1 MGSKKPEAPA
11 YTGAT
16 TRIAGRDVATNTKE
30 GNNVVTAY
38 NPTSQEQSAYN
49 YAQSQMQPL
58 YKKALTSQDFSGYA
72 NDYKQNQ
79 LDELNNSYRQGLN
92 TAKGAL
98 VSSGQ
103 SSSSQGLDQLQAF
116 NKPYM
121 QQQASINANAPLQA
135 QQMQANQQTY
145 DTANL
150 SNLMNI
156 LNQYYQTGNTFMG
169 TAANASNNANS
180 FYNQQY
186 GAQMS
191 NYISPEKMWM
201 GINDKGQQ
209 AAQMA
214 ATMAS
219 DKKVK
224 KNITK
229 IGEKNGINVYEFE
242 YKTDEYPELPT
253 GKQIGVM
260 AQEVEHIPNAVIQGD
275 KYKLVDYAVI
285 LPLIA

>member
-1 MGSKKPEAPA
+1 MGNSDKPEAPA

-16 TRIAGRDVATNTKE
+16 TRIAGRDVATNRKE
-30 GNNVVTAY
+30 GNNVITSY
-38 NPTSQEQSAYN
+38 NPTAQEQAGYQ
-49 YAQSQMQPL
+49 YAQSQLSPL
-58 YKKALTSQDFSGYA
+58 YQKALSSQDFSGYA
-72 NDYKQNQ
+72 DAYKQNQ
-79 LDELNNSYRQGLN
+79 LDELNSSYRQGLN

-156 LNQYYQTGNTFMG
+156 LNQYYNTGNTFMG

-180 FYNQQY
+180 FYNQQFNTNASMY
-186 GAQMS
+186 NADQASKAAMYSALGNAASGAFS
-191 NYISPEKMWM
+191 
-201 GINDKGQQ
+201 GLGAFKGGQ
-209 AAQMA
+209 AIGAGGG
-214 ATMAS
+214 AT
-219 DKKVK
+219 
-224 KNITK
+224 
-229 IGEKNGINVYEFE
+229 
-242 YKTDEYPELPT
+242 
-253 GKQIGVM
+253 
-260 AQEVEHIPNAVIQGD
+260 
-275 KYKLVDYAVI
+275 KLA
-285 LPLIA
+285 

>member
-1 MGSKKPEAPA
+1 MGSSQPEAPA

-16 TRIAGRDVATNTKE
+16 TRINNRDVSTNRME
-30 GNNVVTAY
+30 GGNVVTSY
-38 NPTSQEQSAYN
+38 NPTAQEQGGYE

-58 YKKALTSQDFSGYA
+58 YQKALTSQDFSGYA

-79 LDELNNSYRQGLN
+79 LDELNSSYRQGLN

-150 SNLMNI
+150 SNLMNV
-156 LNQYYQTGNTFMG
+156 LNQYYNTGNTFMG

-186 GAQMS
+186 GTQMQAYTAEKKAQ
-191 NYISPEKMWM
+191 EE
-201 GINDKGQQ
+201 Q
-209 AAQMA
+209 AKAA
-214 ATMAS
+214 ATAIALAS
-219 DKKVK
+219 DKNVK
-224 KNITK
+224 KNIVK
-229 IGEKNGINVYEFE
+229 IGEKNGINIYEFD
-242 YKTDEYPELPT
+242 YKTDKYPELPT
-253 GKQIGVM
+253 GKQVGVI